1 MFQSEKNMTF
11 IMILVPFVWAL
22 SGISAKYL
30 SFYIGA
36 DEIVVYRF
44 FLSVLSTIPLLIWMK
59 IPIKISL
66 FNLVLSLVIAIFM
79 IINYRFY
86 FMGMQ
91 RGAAGL
97 GAALVTV
104 LIPIFVYIFMIF
116 SKKSK
121 PLIKDWAALLV
132 GTIGVLLMMN
142 FDQSNLA
149 LLISGGN
156 LYFVLAALAYAAVTI
171 VGAYMKN
178 MHVLA
183 FNFYI
188 SLFGFMIDWVYSY
201 DTSLLVTLMDM
212 DYIFWINILFVSVV
226 AGTAITAVYYT
237 GIRVIGSKKTSVF
250 SLLSPFFAIAFG
262 AIFFQEALNLK
273 NIIGIIMAFV
283 YSYDA
288 SLLVTLMEMDYI
300 FWINILFVSV
310 IAGTAIGS
318 LYYAG
323 IRIIG
328 SKKTSVFTLL
338 TPFFA
343 ITFGSIFFQEVLN
356 LQNIIGII
364 LAVSALFVLIDL
376 KINITFPFR

>member
-79 IINYRFY
+79 ISNYRFY

-149 LLISGGN
+149 LLISGGT

-273 NIIGIIMAFV
+273 NIIGII
-283 YSYDA
+283 
-288 SLLVTLMEMDYI
+288 
-300 FWINILFVSV
+300 
-310 IAGTAIGS
+310 
-318 LYYAG
+318 
-323 IRIIG
+323 
-328 SKKTSVFTLL
+328 
-338 TPFFA
+338 
-343 ITFGSIFFQEVLN
+343 
-356 LQNIIGII
+356 

-376 KINITFPFR
+376 KLKAFLPSR

>member
-11 IMILVPFVWAL
+11 LMILVPFVWAL

-30 SFYIGA
+30 SFYIGEN
-36 DEIVVYRF
+36 EIVVYRF

-66 FNLVLSLVIAIFM
+66 FNLALSLIIAIFM
-79 IINYRFY
+79 ISNYRFY

-142 FDQSNLA
+142 FDQYNLS

-156 LYFVLAALAYAAVTI
+156 LYFVLAALAYAGVTI
-171 VGAYMKN
+171 IGAYMKN

-188 SLFGFMIDWVYSY
+188 SLFGFIMAFVFSY
-201 DTSLLVTLMDM
+201 DKNLLVTL
-212 DYIFWINILFVSVV
+212 I
-226 AGTAITAVYYT
+226 
-237 GIRVIGSKKTSVF
+237 
-250 SLLSPFFAIAFG
+250 
-262 AIFFQEALNLK
+262 
-273 NIIGIIMAFV
+273 
-283 YSYDA
+283 
-288 SLLVTLMEMDYI
+288 EMDYI

-328 SKKTSVFTLL
+328 SKKTSVFSLL

-343 ITFGSIFFQEVLN
+343 IAFGAIFFQESLN

-364 LAVSALFVLIDL
+364 LAVSSLFVLIDL

>member
-1 MFQSEKNMTF
+1 
-11 IMILVPFVWAL
+11 
-22 SGISAKYL
+22 
-30 SFYIGA
+30 
-36 DEIVVYRF
+36 
-44 FLSVLSTIPLLIWMK
+44 MK

-66 FNLVLSLVIAIFM
+66 FNLGLSLVIAIFLM
-79 IINYRFY
+79 SNYRFY

-97 GAALVTV
+97 GAALVAV

-142 FDQSNLA
+142 FDQTNLA

-156 LYFVLAALAYAAVTI
+156 LYFILAALTYAAITI
-171 VGAYMKN
+171 IGAYMKN

-188 SLFGFMIDWVYSY
+188 SLFGF
-201 DTSLLVTLMDM
+201 
-212 DYIFWINILFVSVV
+212 
-226 AGTAITAVYYT
+226 
-237 GIRVIGSKKTSVF
+237 
-250 SLLSPFFAIAFG
+250 
-262 AIFFQEALNLK
+262 
-273 NIIGIIMAFV
+273 IMAFV

-328 SKKTSVFTLL
+328 SKKTSVFSLL

-343 ITFGSIFFQEVLN
+343 IAFGAIFFQEVLN

-376 KINITFPFR
+376 KLKAFLPSR

>member
-1 MFQSEKNMTF
+1 
-11 IMILVPFVWAL
+11 L
-22 SGISAKYL
+22 
-30 SFYIGA
+30 
-36 DEIVVYRF
+36 
-44 FLSVLSTIPLLIWMK
+44 MK

-66 FNLVLSLVIAIFM
+66 FNLALSLVIAIFLM
-79 IINYRFY
+79 SNYRFY

-97 GAALVTV
+97 GAALVAV

-132 GTIGVLLMMN
+132 GTIGILLMMN
-142 FDQSNLA
+142 FDQSNLP

-156 LYFVLAALAYAAVTI
+156 FYFILAALTYAAITI
-171 VGAYMKN
+171 IGAYMKN

-188 SLFGFMIDWVYSY
+188 SLFGFIMAFVFSY
-201 DTSLLVTLMDM
+201 DKNLLVTL
-212 DYIFWINILFVSVV
+212 I
-226 AGTAITAVYYT
+226 
-237 GIRVIGSKKTSVF
+237 
-250 SLLSPFFAIAFG
+250 
-262 AIFFQEALNLK
+262 
-273 NIIGIIMAFV
+273 
-283 YSYDA
+283 
-288 SLLVTLMEMDYI
+288 EMDYI

-328 SKKTSVFTLL
+328 SKKTSVFSLL

-343 ITFGSIFFQEVLN
+343 IAFGAIFFQESLN

-364 LAVSALFVLIDL
+364 LAVSSLFVLIDL

>member
-22 SGISAKYL
+22 SGISTKYL
-30 SFYIGA
+30 SFYIS
-36 DEIVVYRF
+36 EEELVVYRL
-44 FLSVLSTIPLLIWMK
+44 FLSALATIPLLILMK

-66 FNLVLSLVIAIFM
+66 FNLGLSLVIAIFLM
-79 IINYRFY
+79 SNYRFY

-97 GAALVTV
+97 GAALVAV

-121 PLIKDWAALLV
+121 PLIKDWVALLV
-132 GTIGVLLMMN
+132 GTIGILLMMN

-156 LYFVLAALAYAAVTI
+156 FYFILAALTYAAITI
-171 VGAYMKN
+171 IGAYMKN

-188 SLFGFMIDWVYSY
+188 SLFGFIMAFVFSY
-201 DTSLLVTLMDM
+201 DKSLLVTL
-212 DYIFWINILFVSVV
+212 I
-226 AGTAITAVYYT
+226 
-237 GIRVIGSKKTSVF
+237 
-250 SLLSPFFAIAFG
+250 
-262 AIFFQEALNLK
+262 
-273 NIIGIIMAFV
+273 
-283 YSYDA
+283 
-288 SLLVTLMEMDYI
+288 EMDYI
-300 FWINILFVSV
+300 FWINIFFVSV

-328 SKKTSVFTLL
+328 SKKTSVFSLL

-343 ITFGSIFFQEVLN
+343 IAFGAMFFQESLN

>member
-22 SGISAKYL
+22 SGISTKYL
-30 SFYIGA
+30 SFYIG
-36 DEIVVYRF
+36 EEELVVYRL
-44 FLSVLSTIPLLIWMK
+44 FLSALATIPLLIWMK

-66 FNLVLSLVIAIFM
+66 FNLGLSLVIAIFLM
-79 IINYRFY
+79 SNYRFY

-97 GAALVTV
+97 GASLVAV

-132 GTIGVLLMMN
+132 GAIGVLLMMN
-142 FDQSNLA
+142 FDQTNLA

-156 LYFVLAALAYAAVTI
+156 LYFILAALTYAAITI

-188 SLFGFMIDWVYSY
+188 SLFGF
-201 DTSLLVTLMDM
+201 
-212 DYIFWINILFVSVV
+212 
-226 AGTAITAVYYT
+226 
-237 GIRVIGSKKTSVF
+237 
-250 SLLSPFFAIAFG
+250 
-262 AIFFQEALNLK
+262 
-273 NIIGIIMAFV
+273 IMAFV
-283 YSYDA
+283 YSYDI
-288 SLLVTLMEMDYI
+288 SLFVTLIEMDYI